1 MSKAKVE
8 KSEDKPFRVG
18 RRKYQKLG
26 EVKVGGSS
34 SGKTGDDFVK
44 LSDVKSLIPSGIKH
58 DEIHIVGNREG
69 IQVYRRLS

>member
-1 MSKAKVE
+1 MSKPKIV

-26 EVKVGGSS
+26 EVRIDD

-44 LSDVKSLIPSGIKH
+44 LSDVKSLIPGSVKH

-69 IQVYRRLS
+69 IQIYRRLP

>member
-26 EVKVGGSS
+26 EIKIGT
-34 SGKTGDDFVK
+34 SGKAGDDFVR
-44 LSDVKSLIPSGIKH
+44 LSDVKSLIPGNVKH
-58 DEIHIVGNREG
+58 DEINIVGNREG
-69 IQVYRRLS
+69 IQVYRRLT